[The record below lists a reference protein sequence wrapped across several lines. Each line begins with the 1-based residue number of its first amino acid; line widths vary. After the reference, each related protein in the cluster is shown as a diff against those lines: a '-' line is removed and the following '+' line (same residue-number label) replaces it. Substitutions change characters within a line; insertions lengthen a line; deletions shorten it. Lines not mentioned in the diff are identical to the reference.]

1 MKRIMKAAVNKVY
14 SLLWQRENDSE
25 AYAKSLALGA
35 RYTERWDDPEQ

>member
-14 SLLWQRENDSE
+14 SLLWQPENDSE